1 MTTDYHEF
9 LARKTLRAE
18 SHGRTP
24 RDTSSVLYPFQRTI
38 VEWAIRKGRAAIFA
52 DCGLGKTLMQLEWA
66 RQCGAGGKTLIV
78 APLAVAEQTIAE
90 ADKLAM
96 TVERV
101 TAPTDAPFQITNYQ
115 RLRAFVGAD
124 YQAIVLDESS
134 ILKSL
139 DGKTRTLLLSEFT
152 RPQYRLACTATPAP
166 NDIAELGNHSEFVG
180 ALPRVEMLA
189 SFFVHDEQTWR
200 LRGHARD
207 AFWKWCASWSCY
219 VRRPSD
225 LGFPDDGFVL
235 PPLEIRDEVVASDY
249 RPEKSLFSL
258 GGIHERR
265 EARRQSIEGRAA
277 RTAEMIAES
286 DGQWLVWCDLND
298 EGDAIESL
306 VPGAIQVKGADDDDW
321 KIAAVR
327 WFQGARCICDDPIF
341 AKRLSAWRETPNIN
355 GNTTPPTESDGS
367 RSRSPMGAST
377 GSNGPSTCPNTIG
390 RSQRSSSAPPS
401 NSAPSTPDEESNTRP
416 IPRSAKSSSRRRS
429 NGGRPTLTRGLPS
442 ECVGTDSPLPT
453 ITGCSRSKEGAAPS
467 APAPTQGVAPGRAS
481 TSITVIGPGAS
492 EGSCAAT
499 AIPGSAS
506 SQTTPA
512 DSSARPCICGHRTG
526 RRVLICK
533 PSMFGFGL
541 NLQNC
546 HRMAFLGLG
555 DSYERYYQAIRRCWR
570 FGQAQPVECVVVLGS
585 TEGSVAANVRRK
597 EAGSER
603 TAAGVVEHMR
613 EAMADEMGVNAGRQ
627 RQEYVENVARG
638 DGWELRLGDCVE
650 RIREIPDASVG
661 LSVFSPPF
669 ASLYTYSASDRDMGN
684 AGTFDQFYRHFD
696 YLIPELL
703 RVTMPGRR
711 ACVHVQ
717 QISTTK
723 ATHGVIGWRDFRAE
737 CVQHFVAAGWVYD
750 GEVVIDKDPQAQA
763 IRTRSK
769 ALLFVQKNKDSS
781 WSRPAMAD
789 YILLFRHPGDNPVPI
804 VPDVSNEEWICW
816 ARPIWYGIRESDTL
830 QAAEARDPDDER
842 HICPL
847 QLETIE
853 RCVRLWSNPGE
864 LVLSPFAG
872 IGSEGV
878 VSVRKGRRFT
888 GIELK
893 PGYWKVATKNLQ
905 GCNRQVGLFDALAG

>member
-24 RDTSSVLYPFQRTI
+24 RDTSGVLYPFQRAI

-90 ADKLAM
+90 ADKLDM

-101 TAPTDAPFQITNYQ
+101 TSPTDAPFQITNYQ

-207 AFWKWCASWSCY
+207 AFWRWCASWSCY

-235 PPLEIRDEVVASDY
+235 PSIEIRDEVVASDY

-286 DGQWLVWCDLND
+286 EGQWLVWCDLND
-298 EGDAIESL
+298 EGRALASL
-306 VPGAIQVKGADDDDW
+306 LGDDCVLVEGADTDDD
-321 KIAAVR
+321 KIAREQRWRRGEVR
-327 WFQGARCICDDPIF
+327 
-341 AKRLSAWRETPNIN
+341 
-355 GNTTPPTESDGS
+355 
-367 RSRSPMGAST
+367 
-377 GSNGPSTCPNTIG
+377 
-390 RSQRSSSAPPS
+390 
-401 NSAPSTPDEESNTRP
+401 
-416 IPRSAKSSSRRRS
+416 
-429 NGGRPTLTRGLPS
+429 TL
-442 ECVGTDSPLPT
+442 
-453 ITGCSRSKEGAAPS
+453 IA
-467 APAPTQGVAPGRAS
+467 
-481 TSITVIGPGAS
+481 
-492 EGSCAAT
+492 
-499 AIPGSAS
+499 
-506 SQTTPA
+506 
-512 DSSARPCICGHRTG
+512 
-526 RRVLICK
+526 K
-533 PSMFGFGL
+533 PSMFGFGM
-541 NLQNC
+541 NWQHC
-546 HRMAFLGLG
+546 ARMAFLGLG

-570 FGQAQPVECVVVLGS
+570 FGQTQPVECVVVLGS

-597 EAGSER
+597 EADSER

-613 EAMADEMGVNAGRQ
+613 EAMTDEMGVNAGRQ

-696 YLIPELL
+696 FLIPELL

-711 ACVHVQ
+711 CCVHVQ

-789 YILLFRHPGDNPVPI
+789 YILLFRHPGDNPIPV

-905 GCNRQVGLFDALAG
+905 ACNRQVGLFDALAG